1 MIIAILHNEKQIQLQ
16 DLTRF
21 DASKSVLV
29 KGSPNPILSVKI
41 QPGADETEV
50 EVFNSDC
57 KKWFLDWAFAEYKF
71 DVEPSNSELVFE
83 VSGVQYKTNVLTGTY
98 DLANL
103 LSEIKNAMEAIA
115 SPLTVSITVDERNR
129 VSINPSLPL
138 KILPNYSS
146 AGLLRHLG
154 FKYDAEGASVRGM
167 PVEYGLRKIT
177 VTVGAG
183 TPGATPSDPPTIT
196 ESASISS
203 FAEVYTEEGDSLFSE
218 DSDLT
223 SEEPDIMKWLP
234 AGRGSYKD
242 LHRKAQ
248 RLILDWCD
256 RQGYRDD
263 NQRKLTKWAFVD
275 ESDVRM
281 WSYYM
286 VLRLFFM
293 GAQNDVDDVFKKK
306 AAYYEKLEIASRDR
320 AVLNL
325 DLDGDNKPDTP
336 NGPDIRSGRLFFR

>member
-1 MIIAILHNEKQIQLQ
+1 MIIAILHNEKQVQLQ

-29 KGSPNPILSVKI
+29 KGSANPIRSVKI
-41 QPGADETEV
+41 KAGADGTDV
-50 EVFNSDC
+50 EVFNEDDC
-57 KKWFLDWAFAEYKF
+57 KKWFLDWAFAAYAF
-71 DVEPSNSELVFE
+71 DVDATNSQLAFE
-83 VSGVQYKTNVLTGTY
+83 VGGTQYTTNVLTGTY

-103 LSEIKNAMEAIA
+103 LVAIKTAIEAVA
-115 SPLTVSITVDERNR
+115 SPLTVSLTVDEKNR
-129 VSINPSLPL
+129 ITIAPSLPL
-138 KILPNYSS
+138 KILPNFSS
-146 AGLLRHLG
+146 AGLFRHIGLREDDQLVG
-154 FKYDAEGASVRGM
+154 F

-183 TPGATPSDPPTIT
+183 TLGANPEVDPPVIIETAT
-196 ESASISS
+196 QSAYV
-203 FAEVYTEEGDSLFSE
+203 EVYSEEGDSLFSE
-218 DSDLT
+218 DADLV
-223 SEEPDIMKWLP
+223 SEEPDIMKWLA

-256 RQGYRDD
+256 RQGYRDEH
-263 NQRKLTKWAFVD
+263 NRKITKFAFVD
-275 ESDVRM
+275 HSDVRM

-306 AAYYEKLEIASRDR
+306 AAYYEKLEIASRAR

-325 DLDGDNKPDTP
+325 DLDGDDKPDAP
-336 NGPDIRSGRLFFR
+336 NGPDISSGRLFFR

>member
-1 MIIAILHNEKQIQLQ
+1 MIIPILHKEKQVQLQ

-29 KGSPNPILSVKI
+29 KGSANPIIGVKI
-41 QPGADETEV
+41 KAGEDSTEV
-50 EVFNSDC
+50 DVYNTDP
-57 KKWFLDWAFAEYKF
+57 KKWFLDWAFSQYAF
-71 DVEPSNSELVFE
+71 DVGPENSELVFE
-83 VSGVQYKTNVLTGTY
+83 VSGTRYETNVLTGTY

-103 LSEIKNAMEAIA
+103 LTAIKNAMEAIA
-115 SPLTVSITVDERNR
+115 PPLSVSLTVDEKNR
-129 VSINPSLPL
+129 ITIVPSLPL

-154 FKYDAEGASVRGM
+154 FKEDGQLVGF
-167 PVEYGLRKIT
+167 PVEYGLRKVT
-177 VTVGAG
+177 VTIEAG
-183 TPGATPSDPPTIT
+183 TLSPYTVLD
-196 ESASISS
+196 SASVSE
-203 FAEVYTEEGDSLFSE
+203 FVEVYTEEGDSLFSE
-218 DSDLT
+218 DSDLV

-234 AGRGSYKD
+234 NGRGSYKD

-248 RLILDWCD
+248 KLILDWCD

-263 NQRKLTKWAFVD
+263 LQRKITKWAFVD
-275 ESDVRM
+275 HSDVRM

-306 AAYYEKLEIASRDR
+306 ASYYEKLEIASRDR

-325 DLDGDNKPDTP
+325 DLDGDDKSDIP